1 MTYLLIALLGAAL
14 MDGSFIV
21 GFNAGLRYAPKDGA
35 PQPKL
40 MARKGGSKVLEY
52 ADPTQAEYE

>member
-1 MTYLLIALLGAAL
+1 MTILIAFLGAAL
-14 MDGSFIV
+14 MGGSFMF
-21 GFNAGLRYAPKDGA
+21 GFYAGLRFAPKDGA